1 MNYKEN
7 KEGVLIPELTYPENK
22 PLGRFGKIAVEKL
35 KQQDRA
41 EYVIKMMNGTL
52 MSYGHETEKKVWN
65 RINELENQY
74 EQQNPLTRKQQ
85 QDILTATRI
94 RNQYR
99 EQAMEVAM
107 KELIN

>member
-7 KEGVLIPELTYPENK
+7 QEGVLISELTYPKNT
-22 PLGRFGKIAVEKL
+22 PLGRFGKLAVENL

-52 MSYGHETEKKVWN
+52 MDYGHQMENNMWT

-74 EQQNPLTRKQQ
+74 EKYNPLTKEQQ
-85 QDILTATRI
+85 QDVLTATRI

-99 EQAMEVAM
+99 LQATEVAM
-107 KELIN
+107 KELMQ